1 MFFPFFFFSFFPS
14 RFRYEKIYECK
25 KNTPLEDL
33 CSDLPTEF
41 LSYMRY
47 CRSLSYEEVPNY
59 SSLRNLFRDLW
70 VLRGFKIE
78 DCFQWKKQ
86 EIVETDVRDD
96 SVQTTDSGTKEIP
109 ATGSKA
115 TNSTPNLTSAC
126 AVVVDAR
133 VPVATKF
140 VKKK

>member
-1 MFFPFFFFSFFPS
+1 MFSSS
-14 RFRYEKIYECK
+14 RYAKIYECK
-25 KNTPLEDL
+25 KSTPLEEL
-33 CSDLPTEF
+33 CSDLPSEF

-70 VLRGFKIE
+70 VLRGFKLE
-78 DCFQWKKQ
+78 DCFHWKK
-86 EIVETDVRDD
+86 VEDVSSSAESKDE
-96 SVQTTDSGTKEIP
+96 SAQTTDSGIRETP
-109 ATGSKA
+109 AAAAAGSVA
-115 TNSTPNLTSAC
+115 TLPQFASSSC

-140 VKKK
+140 VKK